1 MLASGWLGRYVQTL
15 DSPAALAAVAVDS
28 ALPRSMSG
36 SSLPLAM
43 ASLDSFRLELDETA
57 QAALQSVYEM
67 DSVLGPT
74 AQSVF
79 DAAHIIEPLAELPA
93 GAGYPAGDLGMALAD
108 TGRLIRGG
116 TGLTVA
122 AVNSGGWDHHDDQ
135 AARIEPLLTELAT
148 ALLAFREDID
158 EFWTD
163 TTVLVHTE
171 FGRRAAENASGGTDH
186 GHGSLMLVAGGGIR
200 GGQVFGE
207 WPGLGPDELSAGEDL
222 AVTTDYRQVLAE
234 ILVNH
239 MGLADP
245 VDVFGDWQPGAWL
258 GLFAGAGASDATAG
272 RAVRLARR
280 PDQSHHLAHV
290 QVLRPLL
297 DLRHELALLLPG
309 RAEQLIEGGLEQ
321 CGTHLPTAGIVASGH
336 MAQGI
341 GRGEGKRHAGSRT
354 TKPANAPAA
363 GRAEQPA
370 DQLAAELLEILR
382 GHADSEG
389 RQKLLDVATVKL
401 DAIFPADRVDHANLQ
416 RDDRHRGP

>member
-1 MLASGWLGRYVQTL
+1 MNRRELLKLMALSGLLAGTPRWIWAANPGDPAARRLLVIFLRGGADGLGICAPLGESRYFDLRPSLALSETTALDLDGFFGLHPAAEGLKALFDTGELAIVHATGLVTAERSHFEAQAAVEQGIDSAQPMLASGWLGRYVQTL

-280 PDQSHHLAHV
+280 P
-290 QVLRPLL
+290 
-297 DLRHELALLLPG
+297 
-309 RAEQLIEGGLEQ
+309 
-321 CGTHLPTAGIVASGH
+321 
-336 MAQGI
+336 
-341 GRGEGKRHAGSRT
+341 
-354 TKPANAPAA
+354 
-363 GRAEQPA
+363 
-370 DQLAAELLEILR
+370 
-382 GHADSEG
+382 
-389 RQKLLDVATVKL
+389 
-401 DAIFPADRVDHANLQ
+401 
-416 RDDRHRGP
+416 